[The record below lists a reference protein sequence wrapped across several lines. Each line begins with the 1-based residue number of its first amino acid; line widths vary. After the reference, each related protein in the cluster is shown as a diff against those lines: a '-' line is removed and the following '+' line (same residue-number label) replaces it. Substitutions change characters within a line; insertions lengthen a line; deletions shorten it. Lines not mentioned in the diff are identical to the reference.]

1 VTRRRLVVFAKEPV
15 AGRVK
20 TRLAAS
26 LGEEAAARLYEA
38 FLADLADELAS
49 SGEWESVLAYA
60 DGVAGPT
67 LLGLFAPAWTLLPQ
81 GGGELGER
89 LARAFADVPS
99 GACVVVVG
107 SDAPTLSRTDV
118 RRAFLELEGGAE
130 VVLAPSPDGG
140 YSLVG
145 MAGRARAGEVFGG
158 VRWSTEHA
166 LTDTLE
172 GARRCGLVTSVIDE
186 VADVDTAE
194 GLDAL
199 RALLAVRSGV
209 APRTRRALEGG
220 RA

>member
-1 VTRRRLVVFAKEPV
+1 
-15 AGRVK
+15 
-20 TRLAAS
+20 
-26 LGEEAAARLYEA
+26 
-38 FLADLADELAS
+38 
-49 SGEWESVLAYA
+49 
-60 DGVAGPT
+60 
-67 LLGLFAPAWTLLPQ
+67 
-81 GGGELGER
+81 
-89 LARAFADVPS
+89 
-99 GACVVVVG
+99 
-107 SDAPTLSRTDV
+107 
-118 RRAFLELEGGAE
+118 
-130 VVLAPSPDGG
+130 
-140 YSLVG
+140 

-172 GARRCGLVTSVIDE
+172 GARRCELVTSVIDE

>member
-1 VTRRRLVVFAKEPV
+1 
-15 AGRVK
+15 
-20 TRLAAS
+20 
-26 LGEEAAARLYEA
+26 
-38 FLADLADELAS
+38 
-49 SGEWESVLAYA
+49 
-60 DGVAGPT
+60 
-67 LLGLFAPAWTLLPQ
+67 
-81 GGGELGER
+81 
-89 LARAFADVPS
+89 
-99 GACVVVVG
+99 
-107 SDAPTLSRTDV
+107 
-118 RRAFLELEGGAE
+118 
-130 VVLAPSPDGG
+130 
-140 YSLVG
+140 
-145 MAGRARAGEVFGG
+145 